1 MEIDNSSEQIENDVK
16 HYLNKIVKLL
26 LVVCA
31 YCKLKMI
38 SELKEKRK
46 KEREI
51 IYCHNPSNQVLPRE
65 NKNLRQKARDS
76 RLTRQQNS

>member
-1 MEIDNSSEQIENDVK
+1 MFKSPTQDERSIDARFNSTQQQQQKNIDMKIDNSSEQIENDVK

-46 KEREI
+46 KK
-51 IYCHNPSNQVLPRE
+51 S
-65 NKNLRQKARDS
+65 AR
-76 RLTRQQNS
+76 

>member
-46 KEREI
+46 KK
-51 IYCHNPSNQVLPRE
+51 S
-65 NKNLRQKARDS
+65 AR
-76 RLTRQQNS
+76 